1 MQAADVIG
9 SPADQHSF
17 LREHRH
23 ARSNNRDHRRAA
35 NRRGR
40 HHRRDLATLPG
51 WRVVIVCFVT
61 TVFSWSF
68 GFYGHGAYLAE
79 LQSLKGRA
87 R

>member
-23 ARSNNRDHRRAA
+23 ARSDHRDHRRAA

-51 WRVVIVCFVT
+51 WRVVIVGIAYYYMA
-61 TVFSWSF
+61 SDGGLIS
-68 GFYGHGAYLAE
+68 YGTDVLDQLSE
-79 LQSLKGRA
+79 
-87 R
+87 